1 MGLINIE
8 SRLVFTCGSSVMT
21 RSTETATPTLYEED
35 FYLWLKTTAEQLKK
49 GQFAEVDL
57 DNLIEEIESMGRSE
71 RHALKS
77 LLTRLLEHLLKL
89 TYWQSERDRNG
100 NHWNGEINNFRA
112 EIQDL
117 LEDSPSLKPYL
128 REIFEPSYHT
138 ALEAVRKKM
147 GLSPGGLPSQIIFN
161 LEQVLDH
168 QWLPIDWE

>member
-1 MGLINIE
+1 
-8 SRLVFTCGSSVMT
+8 MT

-71 RHALKS
+71 RHASKS

-89 TYWQSERDRNG
+89 TYWQSEKDCHG
-100 NHWNGEINNFRA
+100 NHGHGEINNFRA
-112 EIQDL
+112 EIPDL

-138 ALEAVRKKM
+138 ALE
-147 GLSPGGLPSQIIFN
+147 N
-161 LEQVLDH
+161 
-168 QWLPIDWE
+168 

>member
-1 MGLINIE
+1 
-8 SRLVFTCGSSVMT
+8 MT

-100 NHWNGEINNFRA
+100 NHGHGEINNFRA

-117 LEDSPSLKPYL
+117 LEDSPSLKPYI

-138 ALEAVRKKM
+138 ALETVRKKM